1 MSILFS
7 PHVVGSLTFPN
18 RIVVSPMC
26 QYSADHGRAN
36 DWHRQHLMQL
46 ALSGAGLV
54 MLEATAVEPRGRIT
68 HGCLGLYSDETE
80 AALASALAAARTVAA
95 PGTRFGIQLA
105 HAGRKGST
113 EKPWRGNRPL
123 APEQSPWPC
132 VSASAVAFADGW
144 PVPEP
149 LDESGLAATVDAF
162 IMAARR
168 AARIGFDVIELHAG
182 HGYLLHQFQSPL
194 SNKRGDGWGGDA
206 MGRHRLIVEIADRV
220 RAVLP
225 DTQVLGAR
233 ITGKDWASGGL
244 AIDDAVLLATQLG
257 EAGVG
262 YACVTSGFVVKEANI
277 PFGPGYQVA
286 LAEEVKRRSGLSVR
300 AVGGIMEPH
309 QAEDIVAQGRAD
321 QVAIGRA
328 FLADPRWPWRAAET
342 LGQPAYYAPQ
352 YRRAVGLRH
361 SI

>member
-1 MSILFS
+1 
-7 PHVVGSLTFPN
+7 
-18 RIVVSPMC
+18 
-26 QYSADHGRAN
+26 
-36 DWHRQHLMQL
+36 MQL

-80 AALASALAAARTVAA
+80 AALASVLAAARTVAA

-105 HAGRKGST
+105 HAGRKGSS
-113 EKPWRGNRPL
+113 EKPWRGNQPL
-123 APEQSPWPC
+123 AAGQSPWLC
-132 VSASAVAFADGW
+132 VSASAMAFAEGW

-149 LDESGLAATVDAF
+149 LDESGIAGIVHAF

-194 SNKRGDGWGGDA
+194 ANGRDDGWGGDA
-206 MGRHRLIVEIADRV
+206 IGRHRLIVEIADGV
-220 RAVLP
+220 RAALP
-225 DTQVLGAR
+225 DTQVLGVR
-233 ITGKDWASGGL
+233 ITGKDWAPGGL
-244 AIDDAVLLATQLG
+244 AIDDAVLLATQLR

-286 LAEEVKRRSGLSVR
+286 LAEEVKRRSGLSTR
-300 AVGGIMEPH
+300 AVGGIMEPY

-328 FLADPRWPWRAAET
+328 FLADPRWPWRAAEV
-342 LGQPAYYAPQ
+342 LGHAAYYAPQ
-352 YRRAVGLRH
+352 YRRAAGLRRLN
-361 SI
+361 